1 MRAKGPNDPIAMK
14 ISTKTGD
21 SGVTSLLYG
30 KRVKKDRLRI
40 EACGVLDEL
49 NSFLGL
55 CRSRLKNK
63 KWVSLITRIQRD
75 LFLAGSETVCRGNDA
90 FRLRKKIGHGEVR
103 RLEKS
108 IEELERRHKCG
119 SFVLPGTNDIS
130 AHFDIARTV
139 ARRAERRV
147 VALKNRGYVRNSHI
161 LVYLNRLSD
170 LLFLL
175 ARSCEGRRI

>member
-1 MRAKGPNDPIAMK
+1 MKTKGPKDPIAMK
-14 ISTKTGD
+14 ISTKRGD
-21 SGVTSLLYG
+21 NGTTSLLYG
-30 KRVKKDRLRI
+30 SRVKKDSLRI
-40 EACGVLDEL
+40 EACGALDEL

-55 CRSRLKNK
+55 CKNRLKNK
-63 KWVSLITRIQRD
+63 KWVNLITRIQKD

-90 FRLRKKIGHGEVR
+90 FRLRKKIGCGEVR
-103 RLEKS
+103 QLERS

-119 SFVLPGTNDIS
+119 AFVLPGANDIS
-130 AHFDIARTV
+130 AHLDIARTV

-147 VALKNRGYVRNSHI
+147 VA

-175 ARSCEGRRI
+175 ARSCESRRI